1 MPNTRVFKKFS
12 RWFSAHRFSAILG
25 LVAIVVFGGVFLFI
39 ALKGAMFGAG
49 MALYQPPPVAVAV
62 AKAEAGIWQ
71 DELPA
76 IGTIEADRGV
86 DVAAEVGGIVREIGF
101 RSGRD
106 ARAGD
111 LLVQLDDSIEQAD
124 LKNYDA
130 QLELARI
137 NADRDR
143 SLIKT
148 RAISKT
154 EFDTGQARLKEL
166 EALRERTSQVI
177 KQKRVAAPFAGR
189 LGIRRVSIGQ
199 YVTAG
204 EKLVTLQDL
213 DQLHI
218 DFNLPEQYLPMLRE
232 GADIRFKVRAH
243 GDREFSGR
251 LLAVDSRVNANT
263 RNVGVRAVV
272 KNPQRVLIPGMFA
285 EMRVV
290 LPKTREVVMVPAT
303 AVSPSLYGDAVYV
316 LKAQA
321 GKHEG
326 ALREPTDKDGAIAKL
341 VASMAKKAPRDKKDP
356 LLGKDVWLV
365 ERRPVQVG
373 ERRRNNVE
381 VSGVNAGEQVVTAGT
396 LKLKQ
401 GTRVIIDNTVR
412 INAQ

>member
-1 MPNTRVFKKFS
+1 MSSTRVFKKFS

-25 LVAIVVFGGVFLFI
+25 LTAIVVFGGVFLFI

-49 MALYQPPPVAVAV
+49 MALYQPPPVAVATANARLDV
-62 AKAEAGIWQ
+62 WQ
-71 DELPA
+71 DELQA
-76 IGTIEADRGV
+76 IGTIEANRGV
-86 DVAAEVGGIVREIGF
+86 DVAAEVSGIVREIGF
-101 RSGRD
+101 RSGKD
-106 ARAGD
+106 ANAGD
-111 LLVQLDDSIEQAD
+111 LLIQLDDSIEQAD
-124 LKNYDA
+124 LKNYAA

-166 EALRERTSQVI
+166 EALRERTLQVI
-177 KQKRVAAPFAGR
+177 KQKRVEAPFAGR

-204 EKLVTLQDL
+204 EKLVTLQAL

-218 DFNLPEQYLPMLRE
+218 DFNVPEQYLPMLKV
-232 GADIRFKVRAH
+232 GAEVRFKVRAH
-243 GDREFSGR
+243 ADREFSGR
-251 LLAVDSRVNANT
+251 LLAVDSRVDIDT
-263 RNVGVRAVV
+263 RNVGVRAIM
-272 KNPQRVLIPGMFA
+272 KNSERLLVPGMFA
-285 EMRVV
+285 ELRVV
-290 LPKTREVVMVPAT
+290 LPRKQDVVIVPAT
-303 AVSPSLYGDAVYV
+303 AISPSLYGDAVYV
-316 LKAQA
+316 LTSQA

-326 ALREPTDKDGAIAKL
+326 SLREPTDKDGAVANM
-341 VASMAKKAPRDKKDP
+341 VASMAKKAPKDKKDP
-356 LLGKDVWLV
+356 LLGKDVWVV

-373 ERRRNNVE
+373 ERRSNSVA
-381 VSGVNAGEQVVTAGT
+381 VSGVKVGDQVVVAGT

-412 INAQ
+412 MKAQ